1 MLECFDAEGDDSR
14 HIRCGAA
21 GGDAQRNDWTET
33 MRSRALPCFWQV
45 VNIFWWMMFSCWRLP
60 VVQQMPATLWRNE
73 FNKCPDYFLFFSLA
87 MRHWIRC
94 LCWLRSIFINLKW
107 YFFMEMWASV
117 GAQCTPLFQ
126 QSNEKSSNFI
136 VRDFLWTEFFFLQRS
151 NMLSGN
157 IAMRFEM
164 QKINRS
170 VSVCD
175 SPR

>member
-94 LCWLRSIFINLKW
+94 LCWLRSIFISLKW
-107 YFFMEMWASV
+107 YFF
-117 GAQCTPLFQ
+117 
-126 QSNEKSSNFI
+126 
-136 VRDFLWTEFFFLQRS
+136 LWKCEH
-151 NMLSGN
+151 
-157 IAMRFEM
+157 
-164 QKINRS
+164 RS
-170 VSVCD
+170 VHSAHPSSSSRMKSHQILLSVISYGLSSSSCNAAICFRATLLCD
-175 SPR
+175 LKCKK